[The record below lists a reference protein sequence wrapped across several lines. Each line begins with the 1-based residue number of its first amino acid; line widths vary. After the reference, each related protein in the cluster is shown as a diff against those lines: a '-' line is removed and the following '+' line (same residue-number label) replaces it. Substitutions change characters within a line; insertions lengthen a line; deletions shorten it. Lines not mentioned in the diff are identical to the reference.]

1 MIITFTPHFLK
12 TYVIDGKPYLSLII
26 MEIGT
31 NFDKNYDWKTKNK
44 RVKRQSTIYRDT
56 YSVNRQEQN

>member
-1 MIITFTPHFLK
+1 MSLMK
-12 TYVIDGKPYLSLII
+12 KPYLSLII

-56 YSVNRQEQN
+56 YFVNRQEQN

>member
-1 MIITFTPHFLK
+1 
-12 TYVIDGKPYLSLII
+12 

-56 YSVNRQEQN
+56 YFVNRQEQN